1 MTDCIFCKIINKEIP
16 STIRYE
22 DDKYIAFDDINPKA
36 DVHILIIPKEHI
48 VSVDTLS
55 DDNMSIITDLAK
67 IAKKLAKE
75 NNVKGYRLLIN
86 VGKEAGQIVFHL
98 HMHLLGYN

>member
-22 DDKYIAFDDINPKA
+22 DDKYLAFDDINPKA
-36 DVHILIIPKEHI
+36 DIHILIIPKEHI
-48 VSVDTLS
+48 DSVDSLS
-55 DDNMSIITDLAK
+55 DSNMSIITDLAK